1 MKIAA
6 LTVGVIGTN
15 CYLVSDEA
23 GNTAI
28 IDPGAQPEKISAYL
42 EKEHLIPRM
51 ILLTHGHF
59 DHIGGVSFLQQR
71 YGIPVCVPA
80 DDAEMLDD
88 NQKNGSGAFGFPVTA
103 VSGARLLK
111 DGEEVQAGKLKF
123 VILHTPGH
131 TRGSSCYRIED
142 ALFTGDTL
150 FCGGVGRTDLYG
162 GNLSDLKAS
171 VRLLAEL
178 PGDFQVY
185 PGHGEST
192 TLAAERAA
200 NPYMGRNG
208 YDTLF

>member
-6 LTVGVIGTN
+6 VTVGVIGTN

-42 EKEHLIPRM
+42 EKENLIPRM

-59 DHIGGVSFLQQR
+59 DHIGGVSLLQQR

-80 DDAEMLDD
+80 DDAEMLTD
-88 NQKNGSGAFGFPVTA
+88 NQKNGSAVFGFPVTA
-103 VSGARLLK
+103 VTGARILK
-111 DGEEVQAGKLKF
+111 NGEEVQAGKLKF
-123 VILHTPGH
+123 TLLHTPGH
-131 TRGSSCYRIED
+131 TKGSSCYRIED

-185 PGHGEST
+185 PGHGEPT

>member
-1 MKIAA
+1 MK
-6 LTVGVIGTN
+6 N
-15 CYLVSDEA
+15 
-23 GNTAI
+23 
-28 IDPGAQPEKISAYL
+28 
-42 EKEHLIPRM
+42 
-51 ILLTHGHF
+51 
-59 DHIGGVSFLQQR
+59 
-71 YGIPVCVPA
+71 
-80 DDAEMLDD
+80 
-88 NQKNGSGAFGFPVTA
+88 
-103 VSGARLLK
+103 
-111 DGEEVQAGKLKF
+111 GEEVQAGKLKF

-171 VRLLAEL
+171 VRLLADL
-178 PGDFQVY
+178 PGDFRVY

>member
-1 MKIAA
+1 MQVETIITGAFETNTYI
-6 LTVGVIGTN
+6 LTIDGEH
-15 CYLVSDEA
+15 L
-23 GNTAI
+23 I
-28 IDPGAQPEKISAYL
+28 IDPSGK
-42 EKEHLIPRM
+42 KERIITHIDGQVDA

-71 YGIPVCVPA
+71 YGVPVCVPA

-150 FCGGVGRTDLYG
+150 FCGGAGRTDLYG

-171 VRLLAEL
+171 VRLLADL
-178 PGDFQVY
+178 PGDFRVY